1 MTPTGGPGAGGKRE
15 EPKRE
20 ASKRDVSK
28 REASMRETPS
38 ASYDGQL
45 GLVHRRFGWTS
56 LFVWMTFGLVA
67 ELLHGI
73 KLGGYLL
80 DPLRRE
86 FWTLAHFHGAL
97 LAVVNLVYVRWAEAP
112 ALTVGSRVLASRCLL
127 AGSVLMPVGFL
138 LGGIAHYEGDPGLG
152 IFLAPLGA
160 ALLLIA
166 VAQQLAASWRENSKS

>member
-1 MTPTGGPGAGGKRE
+1 MTPTDGPRAGGKRE
-15 EPKRE
+15 EPKHEASRRE
-20 ASKRDVSK
+20 ASKREVS
-28 REASMRETPS
+28 S
-38 ASYDGQL
+38 ASHDGPL
-45 GLVHRRFGWTS
+45 ALVHRRFGWTS
-56 LFVWMTFGLVA
+56 LFVWMTFGLVV

-97 LAVVNLVYVRWAEAP
+97 LAVVNLVYVRWAETP
-112 ALTVGSRVLASRCLL
+112 ALTGGRRVLASRCLL

-152 IFLAPLGA
+152 IFLAPIGA
-160 ALLLIA
+160 ALLLVA
-166 VAQQLAASWRENSKS
+166 VAQQLAAAWRENSKS